1 MSYYEIAFPA
11 LAESICHIKLP
22 EKFRERENSYYVS
35 HFSRSA
41 YGKDEEEAAYKE
53 IHNLTDILERNG
65 VPYEL
70 SNRGTVENVDSDF
83 RTFFYPCFP
92 KGSNGTLKMT
102 VDYYDY
108 ESNPSSIEDEAKKY
122 VEENRREDEFYHGF
136 DPTEYDPWDDDVWDD
151 EQGIHPDSCRHDM
164 RPLR

>member
-122 VEENRREDEFYHGF
+122 FDANRRDDLRWRTLVDFRHSGCAGHGK
-136 DPTEYDPWDDDVWDD
+136 ERRLW
-151 EQGIHPDSCRHDM
+151 
-164 RPLR
+164 

>member
-1 MSYYEIAFPA
+1 MQIMERSVFGDRNIVTLHSY
-11 LAESICHIKLP
+11 KM
-22 EKFRERENSYYVS
+22 
-35 HFSRSA
+35 
-41 YGKDEEEAAYKE
+41 D
-53 IHNLTDILERNG
+53 NLTDILERNG

-122 VEENRREDEFYHGF
+122 FDANRSDDNRFYDDF
-136 DPTEYDPWDDDVWDD
+136 DP
-151 EQGIHPDSCRHDM
+151 
-164 RPLR
+164 